1 MLILLRRPAPAEL
14 LGEPVSTP
22 CGHNFCAECLR
33 HALLC
38 QPRCPLCREQLQGP
52 FRVNHVLE
60 DMISLLRIEAE
71 RPPSAQVPPLAM
83 SSKLS
88 NPPAWAQEQQMSGRL
103 TPRGLQPLPNV
114 SPRLPLRPRGSSQQQ
129 PPPPHAW
136 SSSQPHPPPP
146 APLPAPP
153 PPQTLMPIQYTRRV
167 PTEVATL
174 EQAAREAL
182 PGTIILLARGTHHLV
197 TTLCLSKQ
205 IRIKGEGSA
214 SEVQIV
220 CAGQC
225 GMLVERGGY
234 VLVSSVT
241 IHHTRANSG
250 LELGTQP
257 SQHGTACAVRVSGTS
272 SRLLLDHCEVL
283 ADGVGVAATDDG
295 RLDLQHT
302 RVHDCKA
309 HGVCVLSNA
318 KGCIEDCC
326 LENNVGSGIHADG
339 GTLEARRNTVC
350 HNQGAGV
357 QLLGRCCGSIKYNK
371 MYENRRKNVA
381 LSKVPWWAR
390 GAIKVLS
397 NTS

>member
-1 MLILLRRPAPAEL
+1 MI
-14 LGEPVSTP
+14 
-22 CGHNFCAECLR
+22 
-33 HALLC
+33 ALL
-38 QPRCPLCREQLQGP
+38 Q
-52 FRVNHVLE
+52 
-60 DMISLLRIEAE
+60 IEAQ
-71 RPPSAQVPPLAM
+71 RSPQVPPLAM

-103 TPRGLQPLPNV
+103 TPRGLQPLPSA
-114 SPRLPLRPRGSSQQQ
+114 SPRHPLQPLSTQPSHMSQQQ
-129 PPPPHAW
+129 PHAVY
-136 SSSQPHPPPP
+136 SQQHPPPP
-146 APLPAPP
+146 APLPAP

-182 PGTIILLARGTHHLV
+182 PGTIILLARGTHHLMS
-197 TTLCLSKQ
+197 TLCLSKQ
-205 IRIKGEGSA
+205 IRIKGEGSP
-214 SEVQIV
+214 SEVQVV

-225 GMLVERGGY
+225 GVLIERGGY
-234 VLVSSVT
+234 VLASSVT
-241 IHHTRANSG
+241 IHHTRAQSG
-250 LELGTQP
+250 LELGMP

-283 ADGVGVAATDDG
+283 ADGVGVAATEDG
-295 RLDLQHT
+295 RLDMQHT

-318 KGCIEDCC
+318 KACIEDCC

-371 MYENRRKNVA
+371 MYENRKKSVA